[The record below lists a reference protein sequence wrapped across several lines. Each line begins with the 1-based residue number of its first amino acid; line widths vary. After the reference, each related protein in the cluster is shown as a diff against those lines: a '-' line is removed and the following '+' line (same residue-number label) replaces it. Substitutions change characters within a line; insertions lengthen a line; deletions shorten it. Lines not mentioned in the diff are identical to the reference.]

1 MNVMT
6 SRNYQS
12 KNEASSTS
20 RINFVLPAV
29 VQSVENILQRIVQKD
44 ESAMYVKVGIQQVYM
59 GSNSNKK
66 AERTTRNL
74 KGNLRKKNHSKAIA
88 LE

>member
-6 SRNYQS
+6 SRSFQL
-12 KNEASSTS
+12 KNKASSTS
-20 RINFVLPAV
+20 RINFVLHAV

-44 ESAMYVKVGIQQVYM
+44 ESAMYVKVDIRQVYM
-59 GSNSNKK
+59 GSNSSKK
-66 AERTTRNL
+66 MERMTTNL
-74 KGNLRKKNHSKAIA
+74 KRNLRKRNHSKAIA

>member
-6 SRNYQS
+6 SRSYQS

-20 RINFVLPAV
+20 RINFVLHAV
-29 VQSVENILQRIVQKD
+29 VQSLENILQKIVQKD
-44 ESAMYVKVGIQQVYM
+44 ESAMYVKVDIQQVYM

-66 AERTTRNL
+66 TERMTRNL
-74 KGNLRKKNHSKAIA
+74 KRNLRKRNHSKAIA

>member
-6 SRNYQS
+6 SSYQS

-20 RINFVLPAV
+20 RINFVLHVV

-44 ESAMYVKVGIQQVYM
+44 ESAMYVKVDIQQVYM

-66 AERTTRNL
+66 TERMTRNL
-74 KGNLRKKNHSKAIA
+74 KGNLRKRNHSKAIA

>member
-1 MNVMT
+1 MIVMT

-20 RINFVLPAV
+20 RINFVLHAV
-29 VQSVENILQRIVQKD
+29 VQSVENTLQRIVQKD
-44 ESAMYVKVGIQQVYM
+44 ESSMYVKVEIQQVYM
-59 GSNSNKK
+59 GYNSNKK
-66 AERTTRNL
+66 TERR
-74 KGNLRKKNHSKAIA
+74 NLRKRNHSKAIA